1 MERRCVLRDGRF
13 ATSSGWRIFLMPL
26 KASVILGSA
35 LFETPPA
42 AAPEDKLARLD
53 VSKDRK
59 SSMQPDNSEKSGQ
72 G

>member
-1 MERRCVLRDGRF
+1 
-13 ATSSGWRIFLMPL
+13 MPL